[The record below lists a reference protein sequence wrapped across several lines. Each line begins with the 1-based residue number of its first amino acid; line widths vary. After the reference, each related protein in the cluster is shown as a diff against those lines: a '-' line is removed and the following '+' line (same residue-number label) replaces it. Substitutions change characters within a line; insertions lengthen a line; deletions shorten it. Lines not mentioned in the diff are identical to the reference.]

1 MTPYDPRDWWSFDFW
16 FGQDPDEKRKPADL
30 TREGLQRW
38 ALSLAFCACFAALSP
53 ADAVAATFSA
63 LAALA
68 ALASA
73 VVAVLRR
80 EHPLAPRFT
89 GWDEAA
95 LSLAVSLGVQLA
107 MGLPGLAAAG

>member
-1 MTPYDPRDWWSFDFW
+1 MTPYDPRDWWSPGFW

-38 ALSLAFCACFAALSP
+38 AVSLAFCACFAALGP
-53 ADAVAATFSA
+53 AGAMAATFSA
-63 LAALA
+63 LLGMA

-73 VVAVLRR
+73 GIAMVRR
-80 EHPLAPRFT
+80 DHPLAPYVT

-95 LSLAVSLGVQLA
+95 LSLVLSLGLHLA
-107 MGLPGLAAAG
+107 TGLSGSGVW